1 MINSSIKPKKTL
13 PLQFVLVVPFVL
25 QIFAAVGLVGY
36 LSFINGQKAVNDL
49 ANQLQ
54 REVSSRIDQH
64 LDNYLA
70 IPKQI
75 NELNADAVL
84 TGKLNLR
91 DLKASGRLFW
101 KQITVFKS
109 VGYIFY
115 ALPSG
120 EYIDAGYTAIDDS
133 LVIEEK
139 SHARGGRL
147 TLIQLIVWGTE
158 PGLS

>member
-139 SHARGGRL
+139 SARTGWKTDTYTTDSLGNQGKR
-147 TLIQLIVWGTE
+147 I
-158 PGLS
+158 